1 MFILRKLLTAI
12 SVPPGLFIVLALA
25 IAVFARKRFR
35 LYLVVLAVL
44 VYALSIEPVKNLI
57 LHPLEY
63 AYPVPTLAEIGKAD
77 TYVVLSGGAN
87 ADAPDIEG
95 KGALGPES
103 LERVYGAYAL
113 YSRSKK
119 PVILSGGS
127 VDDDGGPPE
136 SAIAQKVLLRL
147 GVRPEHILI
156 ETASRTT
163 EENAARVKELSEKKK
178 LQRIVLVTNALH
190 MPRSVMLFKRLFP
203 TVVPY
208 PTGFRSGERNFSFYS
223 FLPDTGTLTSTS
235 LALREYL
242 GILYYRI
249 RFMGKE

>member
-1 MFILRKLLTAI
+1 VFILRKLLTAI
-12 SVPPGLFIVLALA
+12 IVPPGLFIILALA

-63 AYPVPTLAEIGKAD
+63 AHPIPTPAEIGKAD
-77 TYVVLSGGAN
+77 AYVVLSGGAH
-87 ADAPDIEG
+87 ADVPGIEG

-103 LERVYGAYAL
+103 LERVYGAYVL

-119 PVILSGGS
+119 PVFLSGGT

-136 SAIAQKVLLRL
+136 SAIAQKVLLQL

-163 EENAARVKELSEKKK
+163 EENAARVKELCDQKK
-178 LQRIVLVTNALH
+178 LQRIILVTNALH

-203 TVVPY
+203 TVVPC
-208 PTGFRSGERNFSFYS
+208 PTGFRSAERDFRVYS
-223 FLPDTGTLTSTS
+223 FLPDIGTLTSTS

-249 RFMGKE
+249 RLMGKE